1 MGVARDPSAGYWRWV
16 KGFPDHQPNVLLAKI
31 IKFWIIQAIAY
42 PQNRH
47 HGDQFWRV
55 ALPLSSK
62 TSEPWHLDLVL
73 VSLASLEH
81 YGMVAGDTS

>member
-1 MGVARDPSAGYWRWV
+1 MGVARDPSAVGWRWV
-16 KGFPDHQPNVLLAKI
+16 KGFPNHQPNVLLAKI
-31 IKFWIIQAIAY
+31 IKSWIIEAIAY
-42 PQNRH
+42 PHNH
-47 HGDQFWRV
+47 HDGDQFWRV
-55 ALPLSSK
+55 YLLLSSK